1 LTPVWLQFT
10 LILPNYFY
18 LIANT
23 GIHFMIMIERIR
35 ATRFVRH
42 YETEGTKYGILG
54 CLLVV
59 FISLGISSGLNQ

>member
-1 LTPVWLQFT
+1 
-10 LILPNYFY
+10 LPSYFY

-23 GIHFMIMIERIR
+23 GIHFMIMLERIR

-42 YETEGTKYGILG
+42 YEMEGTKYGILG

-59 FISLGISSGLNQ
+59 S